1 VLYKKLEAASI
12 SLKLMDNRKAKG
24 LTPKFLLETPYKFAI
39 EILILLLEEE
49 YTPKG
54 LFN

>member
-12 SLKLMDNRKAKG
+12 SLKLTDNRKAKG
-24 LTPKFLLETPYKFAI
+24 LTPKFPLETPYKSAV